1 MHTSLRVKDMIL
13 RGESEGKTF
22 YDAIHDGK
30 AFGMMTFDDSII
42 GLYEKGLITQETAMG
57 YASRKGIVGRGID
70 SIKSSRGQAT
80 TDIKDLKVDHD
91 YGKTI

>member
-1 MHTSLRVKDMIL
+1 
-13 RGESEGKTF
+13 
-22 YDAIHDGK
+22 
-30 AFGMMTFDDSII
+30 MMTFDDSII
-42 GLYEKGLITQETAMG
+42 ELYEKSLITQETAMA

-70 SIKSSRGQAT
+70 SIKSARGEAT